1 MDSIEEDLKRD
12 EGKPLLHDIMN
23 SPVSLGA
30 VQVCLDHSR
39 VHQRSRKVDPSLE
52 GLGALLQERPLSRLE
67 SQGLNDEA
75 NSGMGKTHSTCLG

>member
-12 EGKPLLHDIMN
+12 EGKPLPHDIMN

-39 VHQRSRKVDPSLE
+39 AHQRSRKVDPLLE
-52 GLGALLQERPLSRLE
+52 GLGAL
-67 SQGLNDEA
+67 
-75 NSGMGKTHSTCLG
+75 